1 MSSRIAFV
9 PPRFGTGVIGGSEAA
24 SRQVALGF
32 AERGWDI
39 EILTTCAVDHYT
51 WANELP
57 EGTSEEDGVTVRR
70 FRNDHRWSTAGL
82 RAQQKIQAEI
92 LPTIDEQVSWLSWR
106 FSVPGLFDY
115 LLRHGSDYD
124 AIVFDPYLFWTTTV
138 CLPLVS
144 SRAVIIPCLHDEF
157 YARLDVIRPLLASP
171 ARVWF
176 QSEPEHQLAHRL
188 GPVAE
193 HHAVTGMGV
202 KVPSSYDADGFRRR
216 HQLKRPFILFAG
228 RREKEK
234 GWHWLLDQF
243 ADAVGNHGVDVD
255 LVTFGVGEID
265 APPGLASRII
275 DLGSV
280 SDRERD
286 DAMAAALAY
295 VQPSKME
302 SFSLTIMEAWL
313 AGTPVLAIEGS
324 EVVGW
329 HCRRSGGGE
338 LFADGAQL
346 ATYLH
351 RFVDDPTARAAMA
364 QRGQRYV
371 LDNYTWAAV
380 LDRMES
386 DLKTLV

>member
-1 MSSRIAFV
+1 
-9 PPRFGTGVIGGSEAA
+9 
-24 SRQVALGF
+24 
-32 AERGWDI
+32 
-39 EILTTCAVDHYT
+39 
-51 WANELP
+51 
-57 EGTSEEDGVTVRR
+57 
-70 FRNDHRWSTAGL
+70 
-82 RAQQKIQAEI
+82 
-92 LPTIDEQVSWLSWR
+92 
-106 FSVPGLFDY
+106 
-115 LLRHGSDYD
+115 
-124 AIVFDPYLFWTTTV
+124 
-138 CLPLVS
+138 
-144 SRAVIIPCLHDEF
+144 
-157 YARLDVIRPLLASP
+157 
-171 ARVWF
+171 
-176 QSEPEHQLAHRL
+176 
-188 GPVAE
+188 
-193 HHAVTGMGV
+193 
-202 KVPSSYDADGFRRR
+202 
-216 HQLKRPFILFAG
+216 
-228 RREKEK
+228 
-234 GWHWLLDQF
+234 
-243 ADAVGNHGVDVD
+243 
-255 LVTFGVGEID
+255 VTFGVGEID